1 MEPMY
6 ITIPIDKIRVSRSNM
21 RVNDPF
27 GDEEDQELIENIKTQ
42 GIIQPINVRP
52 VGDMYEVDVGRRRF
66 LAAKLA
72 GLEEIPCTVREMT
85 DDEAM
90 NASFSENMV
99 RKDADAVTLGW
110 WVVKKQE
117 MTGMSL
123 RELAQELGISDMAL
137 GNYRATT
144 KLTEE
149 MQNEVQRGVVSR
161 KNALKILKMNLTPDE
176 ERALAEESRT
186 GGFKVFKKALDRVSE
201 GKEKRGAPRG
211 LLITRINWGPVSPE
225 YETLKRFAES
235 DGLDLSEYCQKILT
249 DHIQARTQ
257 A

>member
-1 MEPMY
+1 MEM
-6 ITIPIDKIRVSRSNM
+6 IPIDKIRVSRSNM

-27 GDEEDQELIENIKTQ
+27 GDEEDQELSESIKAQ

-66 LAAKLA
+66 LAAKEA
-72 GLEEIPCTVREMT
+72 GIEEIPCIIKEMT

-90 NASFSENMV
+90 NASFTENMI

-117 MTGMSL
+117 RTGMSL
-123 RELAQELGISDMAL
+123 RELAQELGISDVAL

-176 ERALAEESRT
+176 ERTLAEESRS
-186 GGFKVFKKALDRVSE
+186 GGYEAFKTALDRVSA
-201 GKEKRGAPRG
+201 GREKRGAPKG
-211 LLITRINWGPVSPE
+211 LHITRINWGLESPE
-225 YETLKRFAES
+225 YEALNRLAEAK
-235 DGLDLSEYCQKILT
+235 GLDMSNYCMKVLS
-249 DHIQARTQ
+249 DHIKAQTQ